1 MLAKQSDYLLDC
13 KAKLQKLISLL
24 EPDFDYVSVLAT
36 DVKGQ
41 SFMVSQRQKS
51 INDYG
56 DGERGFTV
64 RVYKNKGYSE
74 YSFNELSD
82 VEELAGKIKT
92 ELTKQ
97 TELLDS
103 LNIQKLETPLLYE
116 EKITKEF
123 SGEVNEEIY
132 SLDNEAIISKMKGIS
147 DQVAGFKDIMEC
159 RVAYSAGIFQKM
171 FLSANRDLIQAYAC
185 SFGAVLMLA
194 VRDGKTQ
201 YNSVSDTAWSGP
213 EILDKLTGKLDAA
226 YDDLMR
232 MFDAEAIEPGEY
244 EIITTPEGA
253 GLIAHE
259 AFGHGV
265 EMDMFVKDRAVAKEH
280 MGEKLASSITNMYDG
295 AQGGIQ
301 QSASYFF
308 DDEGTLCDRTQIIKD
323 GYLVSGICDL
333 LSAARLGV
341 APTGNGR
348 RESYARKAY
357 TRMTN
362 TYFEGNQHSS
372 LEEMISSVKHGF
384 LIDGMDSGMEDPKH
398 WGIQCVMSR
407 AKEIRDGQLTGK
419 MFTPVVL
426 TGYVPDLLSN
436 ISMLGKD
443 IQLNGNG
450 HCGKGYKEWVI
461 VSDGGPYLKTKVR
474 LG

>member
-1 MLAKQSDYLLDC
+1 MLAKQSSYLLQC
-13 KAKLQKLISLL
+13 KPKLQKLLALL
-24 EPDFDYVSVLAT
+24 ESDFDYVSVLAT
-36 DVKGQ
+36 DVTGA
-41 SFMVSQRQKS
+41 SFYISQRQKI
-51 INDYG
+51 INDYS
-56 DGERGFTV
+56 DGERGFVV
-64 RVYKNKGYSE
+64 RVYKDNGYSE
-74 YSFNELSD
+74 YSFNELGD
-82 VEELAGKIKT
+82 VEKLAKTIKDELNQQGSMLEKMNIK
-92 ELTKQ
+92 
-97 TELLDS
+97 
-103 LNIQKLETPLLYE
+103 KLETPLLYE
-116 EKITKEF
+116 EKISKEF
-123 SGEVNEEIY
+123 AGEIAEELY
-132 SLDNEAIISKMKGIS
+132 HLDNENIVNKMQAIS
-147 DQVAGFKDIMEC
+147 DEVAKKEHIIEC
-159 RVAYSAGIFQKM
+159 RVNYSAGIFQKM
-171 FLSANRDLIQAYAC
+171 FLSKNKDLIQAYGC
-185 SFGAVLMLA
+185 SFANIMMLA
-194 VRDGKTQ
+194 NKDGNTQ
-201 YNSVSDTAWSGP
+201 YNVLSDTAWCGS
-213 EILDKLTGKLDAA
+213 EILDNLVPKIESA
-226 YDDLMR
+226 YEDLVA

-265 EMDMFVKDRAVAKEH
+265 EMDMFVKDRAIAKQH
-280 MGEKLASSITNMYDG
+280 MGEKLASDITNMYDG

-308 DDEGTLCDRTQIIKD
+308 DDEGTLCERTQIIKD

-333 LSAARLGV
+333 MSAARLGV
-341 APTGNGR
+341 TPTGNGR
-348 RESYARKAY
+348 RESFARKVY

-362 TYFEGNQHSS
+362 TYFEAKQDSV
-372 LEEMISSVKHGF
+372 EDMISSVKYGF
-384 LIDGMDSGMEDPKH
+384 LIDGMNSGMEDPKH

-407 AKEIRDGQLTGK
+407 AKEIKDGKLTGK

-443 IQLNGNG
+443 LYLNGNG